1 MFERRTLSR
10 PRAPFRLDLVS
21 RNFGVHTASYGKM
34 SAVLSGDEEAELIA
48 RLRKR
53 DEAAFN
59 TLVRL
64 HQHAVY
70 RLLARMLGDEAE
82 AEDVAQDVFVTVFK
96 AIDGFRGESKLSTW
110 IHRIATNHAR
120 NRIKYHGRRRRGA
133 ERPIDD
139 SLGTAD
145 EASAAPETGSRLARP
160 DHAVEGLQAESHL
173 QRALAELDEEQRTLV
188 VLRDLEHL
196 SYEEIMQITGLPSGT
211 VKSRLHRARTSLHER
226 YRALSEGKT

>member
-1 MFERRTLSR
+1 M
-10 PRAPFRLDLVS
+10 
-21 RNFGVHTASYGKM
+21 
-34 SAVLSGDEEAELIA
+34 GDDEAELIA

-59 TLVRL
+59 ALVRL
-64 HQHAVY
+64 HQHAVF

-120 NRIKYHGRRRRGA
+120 NRMKYHGRRRRGT
-133 ERPIDD
+133 ERELDD
-139 SLGTAD
+139 ATQ
-145 EASAAPETGSRLARP
+145 ETSAAPETGSRLARP
-160 DHAVEGLQAESHL
+160 DHEVEGRQAETHL

-196 SYEEIMQITGLPSGT
+196 SYEEIIEITGLPSGT